1 MERDR
6 NTINVL
12 VLELATMVVAIALA
26 FNADTLV
33 STTLPVGRLIGFIVV
48 NIIVIWFWWSY
59 VMDRLEFPPKTD
71 QFPVL
76 DVLILVL
83 ISLIPFV
90 LRIGISYISGL
101 LSALMII
108 WAFMIKR
115 IISENANIEQ
125 IKYAKL
131 MREMHERIVVG
142 LMLALTLILSIISD
156 ELGYTLF
163 IIVILV
169 ILFRTIGSRLSDRLR
184 N

>member
-1 MERDR
+1 MEKDR
-6 NTINVL
+6 NTVNVL

-33 STTLPVGRLIGFIVV
+33 STTLPLGKLIGFVVV

-90 LRIGISYISGL
+90 LRLGISYISGL

-108 WAFMIKR
+108 WAIMIRR
-115 IISENANIEQ
+115 IMLENVQLEQ
-125 IKYAKL
+125 SKLAKL
-131 MREMHERIVVG
+131 RREMYERIAVG
-142 LMLALTLILSIISD
+142 IMLALSLALSLISD
-156 ELGYTLF
+156 VVGYSLF
-163 IIVILV
+163 VIVILL
-169 ILFRTIGSRLSDRLR
+169 ILFRTIGSRLRGKVI
-184 N
+184 

>member
-6 NTINVL
+6 NTVNVL

-33 STTLPVGRLIGFIVV
+33 STTLPLGRLIGFIVV
-48 NIIVIWFWWSY
+48 NLVVIWFWWSY

-71 QFPVL
+71 QFPLL

-90 LRIGISYISGL
+90 LRLGNIAYISGL

-108 WAFMIKR
+108 WAIMIR
-115 IISENANIEQ
+115 EIIRENEQ
-125 IKYAKL
+125 LEQVKKAKL
-131 MREMHERIVVG
+131 RREMYERVIVG
-142 LMLALTLILSIISD
+142 AMLALSLVLSIIS
-156 ELGYTLF
+156 EVLGYSLF
-163 IIVILV
+163 IVIILV
-169 ILFRTIGSRLSDRLR
+169 ILLRTIRFRIVR
-184 N
+184 

>member
-6 NTINVL
+6 NTVNVL

-48 NIIVIWFWWSY
+48 NLVVIWFWWSY

-90 LRIGISYISGL
+90 LRLGNIAYISGL

-108 WAFMIKR
+108 WAIMIR
-115 IISENANIEQ
+115 GIIRENAQLEDV
-125 IKYAKL
+125 KEAKL
-131 MREMHERIVVG
+131 RREMYERVIVGV
-142 LMLALTLILSIISD
+142 MLALSLFISVVSTT
-156 ELGYTLF
+156 LGYTLF
-163 IIVILV
+163 IIIILV
-169 ILFRTIGSRLSDRLR
+169 ILLRTIRFRIKR
-184 N
+184 R

>member
-1 MERDR
+1 V
-6 NTINVL
+6 NVL

-48 NIIVIWFWWSY
+48 NLVVIWFWWSY

-90 LRIGISYISGL
+90 LRLGNIAYISGL

-108 WAFMIKR
+108 WAIMIR
-115 IISENANIEQ
+115 GIIRENAQLEDV
-125 IKYAKL
+125 KEAKL
-131 MREMHERIVVG
+131 RREMYERVIVGV
-142 LMLALTLILSIISD
+142 MLALSLFISVVSTT
-156 ELGYTLF
+156 LGYTLF
-163 IIVILV
+163 IIIILV
-169 ILFRTIGSRLSDRLR
+169 ILLRTIRFRIKR
-184 N
+184 R